1 MEEVKNYRETRH
13 LRCYYTNEER
23 LRMSDQLA
31 SSNQN
36 LSQLEE
42 EKKSIASEYKSRMD
56 NIKANISRLADNIRA
71 GYEERPVEVRVK
83 FHFPADNVK
92 TCVRTDTGEEWVEN
106 MVADDYN
113 LFTQA
118 GQEPEDSTFL

>member
-1 MEEVKNYRETRH
+1 MEDPKNYRETRH
-13 LRCYYTNEER
+13 LRRYYTNEEK

-31 SSNQN
+31 SSNQT

-56 NIKANISRLADNIRA
+56 GIKTNISRLADNIRA
-71 GYEERPVEVRVK
+71 GYEDRPVEVRVK

-92 TCVRTDTGEEWVEN
+92 MCVRTDTGEEWVEN

-113 LFTQA
+113 LFTQV
-118 GQEPEDSTFL
+118 GQEPEQF